1 MSKINHAHAA
11 VFESFISNVGFQF
24 TKEEHEAACENNCT
38 RGAYIDVLLA
48 ETKGDLT
55 LYISATI
62 NRMWLFEGDNVVLYV
77 DDFQWDE
84 GGAEYNGT
92 LVANAYSNGFTK
104 YLWN

>member
-11 VFESFISNVGFQF
+11 VFDAFIPTVAFQF
-24 TKEEHEAACENNCT
+24 TKEEHEAACEKNAE
-38 RGAYIDVLLA
+38 RDSYIDVLLA

-55 LYISATI
+55 LYISSTV
-62 NRMWLFEGDNVVLYV
+62 NRMWLFEGDTPVLYI

-84 GGAEYNGT
+84 GGAEYKGT
-92 LVANAYSNGFTK
+92 LVANAYTNGFSK

>member
-11 VFESFISNVGFQF
+11 VFDAFIPKVGFQF
-24 TKEEHEAACENNCT
+24 TKEEHEAACERNYE
-38 RGAYIDVLLA
+38 RDAYIDVLLA